1 MRVVSPQE
9 EFQWLLLVGLGVL
22 LSLLP
27 EFFLWRTCLLLV
39 VLVGVPHGALD
50 GYLLAI
56 EAKKSWKKFSL
67 SIAQYIFLVVCSLF
81 IWRVFP
87 HLFWAAFFAAAAYHF
102 GMSDEHPEV
111 LRAISTQALYRTLWI
126 LSRGFLLVFAPIAC
140 HPQKIAGY
148 ISQAA
153 TPQFAT
159 QVTHVAPFFCIYAA
173 VIFLWT
179 TFQSWRR
186 ASLQTYRWILVKHL
200 VALAVFLLLF
210 AVADPLVSFT
220 LYFCCHHSLNH
231 TFRVLGKVQ
240 WTKKKGTIG
249 VWAFTLTVLAILFF
263 QWVRKYVVDVQLP
276 IGWVSA
282 SFVTIAALT
291 FPHLIVVRDL
301 HQQLKQRFRT
311 R

>member
-1 MRVVSPQE
+1 M
-9 EFQWLLLVGLGVL
+9 LGVL

-27 EFFLWRTCLLLV
+27 ESFLWIACLLLV
-39 VLVGVPHGALD
+39 ALVGVPHGALD

-56 EAKKSWKKFSL
+56 EAKKSWKKFL
-67 SIAQYIFLVVCSLF
+67 QSIAQYILLVVCSLL

-87 HLFWAAFFAAAAYHF
+87 DLYWAAFFAAAAYHF

-111 LRAISTQALYRTLWI
+111 LNAILTRALDRTLWI
-126 LSRGFLLVFAPIAC
+126 FSRGLLLVFAPIAF

-159 QVTHVAPFFCIYAA
+159 QVTHVAPFFCIYAT

-186 ASLQTYRWILVKHL
+186 AALQTYRWILVKHL
-200 VALAVFLLLF
+200 VALIVFLLLF

-240 WTKKKGTIG
+240 WSNRKTTIG
-249 VWAFTLTVLAILFF
+249 IWAFALTVFATLFF
-263 QWVRKYVVDVQLP
+263 LWVRNYVLDRQLP
-276 IGWVSA
+276 MGWVSA